1 MPLSHFTIYGSS
13 NRCMTNFYYIC
24 KIFKNNKMKKAAV
37 ILFAIILSLPSFAQ
51 GKFGADSAEC
61 IKYLSYYSEL
71 MKQNN
76 IAEATPFWRQAIE
89 LCPPTANQ
97 NLLINGT
104 KILRSEINKNR
115 KDPARYKELVDSLI
129 MLHDVRAEYYPKY
142 AVSTMNNKAI
152 DIINFCKYDKQGS
165 YDKIQQI
172 VATIKSAASPVVYVN
187 YMQLASELYKEGAIN
202 AEKVME
208 TYNIAAECMETNTNP
223 EIASAKASVEQI
235 LVDSGVASCENIIAL
250 YTPKYA
256 GNDTDKATLSTMVKM
271 LAKSECTDS
280 DLFLKAVESLYAVDP
295 SKESAYFLYRL
306 YSSRDKNKEAANALS
321 EAIGLIDRNDPA
333 SAKELGDYT
342 LELATFYFKKC
353 NNNAA
358 AVTAAKTIPEINPAL
373 TGKAYLLIGTIW
385 GATRCGG
392 NEVTSR
398 APYWVA
404 VDYMVKAKNA
414 DPSLA
419 EEADNLAGQYRRYFP
434 NQADAFMYDVVDGNG
449 YTVSCGGMTERTTVR
464 TVK

>member
-1 MPLSHFTIYGSS
+1 
-13 NRCMTNFYYIC
+13 
-24 KIFKNNKMKKAAV
+24 MKKVAV
-37 ILFAIILSLPSFAQ
+37 ILFAVILSIPSFAQ

-61 IKYLSYYSEL
+61 IKYLSYYSEY

-76 IAEATPFWRQAIE
+76 IAEATPFWREAMS

-104 KILRSEINKNR
+104 KIMRSEINKNR
-115 KDPARYKELVDSLI
+115 KDVTRYKELVDSLL
-129 MLHDVRAEYYPKY
+129 MLHDLRAEYYPKY
-142 AVSTMNNKAI
+142 YATTLNNKAI
-152 DIINFCKYDKQGS
+152 DVINFCKYDKKGS
-165 YDKIQQI
+165 YDKLTTILGE
-172 VATIKSAASPVVYVN
+172 IKSAASPVVYAN
-187 YMQLASELYKEGAIN
+187 YMQIASDLYKEGAID
-202 AEKVME
+202 ADAVM
-208 TYNIAAECMETNTNP
+208 TAYTNLADYMDKNTNP
-223 EIASAKASVEQI
+223 DIASARTAVEQT
-235 LVDSGVASCENIIAL
+235 LVDCGVASCENL
-250 YTPKYA
+250 VSLFTPRYNANPTEK
-256 GNDTDKATLSTMVKM
+256 GLLTNMVKM
-271 LAKSECTDS
+271 LAKSDCMDS

-295 SKESAYFLYRL
+295 SQQSAYYLYKL
-306 YSSRDKNKEAANALS
+306 YSAKDKNQEAANALS
-321 EAIGLIDRNDPA
+321 EAIGLIDRNNPD
-333 SAKELGDYT
+333 SNKILGDYT

-353 NNNAA
+353 GNNAA
-358 AVTAAKTIPEINPAL
+358 AVNAAKTIPEINPAL

-434 NQADAFMYDVVDGNG
+434 NQADAFMYDIVDGNG

-464 TVK
+464 TLK